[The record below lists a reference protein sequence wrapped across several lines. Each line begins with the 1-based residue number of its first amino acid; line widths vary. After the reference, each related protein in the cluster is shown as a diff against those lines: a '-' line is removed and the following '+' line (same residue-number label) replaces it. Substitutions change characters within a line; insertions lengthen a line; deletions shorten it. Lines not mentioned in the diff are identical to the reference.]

1 VIPKELAGLE
11 KETKMLGKRAKLVDL
26 YHDWMEEFNNL
37 KMQYAFM
44 KIELLIYQQR
54 NKRCQVE

>member
-1 VIPKELAGLE
+1 
-11 KETKMLGKRAKLVDL
+11 MLGKRAKLVDL